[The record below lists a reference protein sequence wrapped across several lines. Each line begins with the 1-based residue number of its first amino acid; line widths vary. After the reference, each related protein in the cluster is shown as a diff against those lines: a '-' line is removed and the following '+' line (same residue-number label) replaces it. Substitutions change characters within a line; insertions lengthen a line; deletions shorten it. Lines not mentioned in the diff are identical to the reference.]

1 MIQGTITQSPAV
13 LRTNIRRRI
22 GQLQRDRRT
31 AKIGE
36 QLDIDGQIRG
46 LRWARKEAEKIR

>member
-1 MIQGTITQSPAV
+1 VIQGTITQSPAV